1 MLAAAAPDADKG
13 GLAAQNAVAPTVGA
27 DDAAPLPSFAEE
39 LRIRELAVTGSARP
53 LLPAVTSSPMLG
65 VRTSP
70 GERESCCASVGLHR
84 VTTRTRRGTAA
95 CSDFGSMC
103 MPAQSPYCAA
113 AWRRGT
119 SQRSAACHSTRR
131 AGRAESD
138 RRGVYGLA
146 PAVASK
152 HKCQSINYGD
162 NGGERTD
169 GAAGTKPCT
178 RNSVENVSRTVIA
191 WHDFE
196 NVAQL

>member
-84 VTTRTRRGTAA
+84 VTTRMRRGTAA

-103 MPAQSPYCAA
+103 MPAQSQTVLRSSMAA
-113 AWRRGT
+113 RHIATQCSMSLHKTGGT
-119 SQRSAACHSTRR
+119 GRVGSTRR
-131 AGRAESD
+131 VWTGS
-138 RRGVYGLA
+138 
-146 PAVASK
+146 S
-152 HKCQSINYGD
+152 C
-162 NGGERTD
+162 
-169 GAAGTKPCT
+169 
-178 RNSVENVSRTVIA
+178 SVE
-191 WHDFE
+191 
-196 NVAQL
+196 AQVPEY